1 MNFEHITFMNWLFFA
16 LFGIICAVLGFLWG
30 KSVDSPSS
38 NLGELKILQDS
49 NAKLIHDL
57 KSCNQKLASKTTK
70 AITTESKK
78 SSVTLAPE
86 AYFNTDLAKKSF
98 GKKIKLNDL
107 KVIEGIGP
115 KIEKLFH
122 NFDIKS
128 WENLSEASVKKC
140 QEVLDSGGDRYRIH
154 NPGSWPMQ
162 AKMAHEGKWKALAR
176 WQEEHKAGKL

>member
-1 MNFEHITFMNWLFFA
+1 MNFEHISLLSWLLLA
-16 LFGIICAVLGFLWG
+16 LFGIICAIIGYLWG
-30 KSVDSPSS
+30 KSSANTTLNS
-38 NLGELKILQDS
+38 GELKLLKES
-49 NAKLIHDL
+49 NAKLMLDL
-57 KSCNQKLASKTTK
+57 ETCNQKLASAPIKTT
-70 AITTESKK
+70 TTESKK
-78 SSVTLAPE
+78 NSVPAVE
-86 AYFNTDLAKKSF
+86 KIYFNADLAKQAI

-122 NFDIKS
+122 NFEIKS
-128 WENLSEASVKKC
+128 WENLSEASVNKC

>member
-1 MNFEHITFMNWLFFA
+1 MNFEHMNLISWLLLL
-16 LFGIICAVLGFLWG
+16 LFGITCTFIGYLWG
-30 KSVDSPSS
+30 KSAANTSL
-38 NLGELKILQDS
+38 NTAELKVLQDS
-49 NAKLIHDL
+49 NTKLMADL
-57 KSCNQKLASKTTK
+57 DSCNQKLASQTTK
-70 AITTESKK
+70 DKTTESKNNPV
-78 SSVTLAPE
+78 SSDAQT
-86 AYFNTDLAKKSF
+86 YFNSALAKQSL

-107 KVIEGIGP
+107 KIIEGIGP

-128 WENLSEASVKKC
+128 WENLSKASVKKC

-162 AKMAHEGKWKALAR
+162 AKMAHEGKWVALAR